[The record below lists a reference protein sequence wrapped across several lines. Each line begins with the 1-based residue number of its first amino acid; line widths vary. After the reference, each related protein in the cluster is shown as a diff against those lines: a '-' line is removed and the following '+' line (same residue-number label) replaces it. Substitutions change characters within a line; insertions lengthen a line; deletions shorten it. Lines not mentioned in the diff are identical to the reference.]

1 LTTQDQKL
9 TRENHDHK
17 GPGSFIRNCC
27 KNTHPQ
33 VRVCPR
39 CSRPLCSSQTTTPS
53 TRPPTP
59 TQGCRYEP
67 EAGTKETPERVPL
80 HCCKKVLLPQDPTV
94 RQTQPT
100 QTTPRHVPDTTTPTQ
115 RGHSTAVLTPGHNR

>member
-59 TQGCRYEP
+59 TNRG
-67 EAGTKETPERVPL
+67 AGTNRKQEQKKHQNVSPCIAAKRSCCLRTQQCAKHNPHKPRPGTFPTPP
-80 HCCKKVLLPQDPTV
+80 HPPKGGTALPY
-94 RQTQPT
+94 
-100 QTTPRHVPDTTTPTQ
+100 
-115 RGHSTAVLTPGHNR
+115 